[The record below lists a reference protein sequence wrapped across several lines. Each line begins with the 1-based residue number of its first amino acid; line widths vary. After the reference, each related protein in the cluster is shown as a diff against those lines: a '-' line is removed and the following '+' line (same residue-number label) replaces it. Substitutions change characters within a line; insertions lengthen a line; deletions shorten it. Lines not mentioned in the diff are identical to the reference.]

1 MSEKHPA
8 ATLFPFAV
16 EALGRPSEEALQ
28 FLRDLA
34 PSDPSERAV
43 VLKVAH
49 YRLSTF
55 IAMRQAE
62 LLMAAEGA
70 SVYDGAPQKSQPGGL
85 PGQLARLSLSQRRAA
100 RADEDEDYV
109 DETRGRVIQLGEG
122 PPGWA
127 ERALAKI
134 Q

>member
-1 MSEKHPA
+1 M
-8 ATLFPFAV
+8 
-16 EALGRPSEEALQ
+16 
-28 FLRDLA
+28 
-34 PSDPSERAV
+34 

-62 LLMAAEGA
+62 LLIAAEGA

-100 RADEDEDYV
+100 DDDDGHYV
-109 DETRGRVIQLGEG
+109 DECRSSIQPGEG

-127 ERALAKI
+127 ERMKWPSRI

>member
-1 MSEKHPA
+1 MLEFWHLL
-8 ATLFPFAV
+8 ATGVSYHL
-16 EALGRPSEEALQ
+16 PSSIDYGP
-28 FLRDLA
+28 R
-34 PSDPSERAV
+34 
-43 VLKVAH
+43 KWWWWWW
-49 YRLSTF
+49 
-55 IAMRQAE
+55 
-62 LLMAAEGA
+62 
-70 SVYDGAPQKSQPGGL
+70 SQPGGL

-127 ERALAKI
+127 EQALREI